1 MSCEFPETNATDQE
15 VLELLQSVKTI
26 AVVGLSAKPERDSH
40 RVAKYLQEQN
50 FTIFPVNPGAREI
63 LGVPCYPNLQSL
75 PHPVDLVDIFRKP
88 DAIPGIVDQAI
99 ATGAKAVWMQ
109 LGLAHN
115 AAADKARAA
124 GLRVVM
130 NKCLKIEH
138 MRMIKGK

>member
-26 AVVGLSAKPERDSH
+26 AVVGLSVKPERDSH
-40 RVAKYLQEQN
+40 RVAKYFQEQN